1 VATAAFG
8 RTSGERG
15 ASPALWQLRAK
26 DILDYAIAAMLLTV
40 SAPLLLFVA
49 GLVALSLGRP
59 ILYRQVRVGQFG
71 REFTMLKFRT
81 MIEADNCRELC
92 PAGLGVDE
100 GPGGIEGTDRRSAV
114 GRWLRRTSLDELPQL
129 WNVLRGEMSLVGPR
143 PERPEYV
150 SFFADEIFGYR
161 DRHRLK
167 TGITG
172 LAQVSGLYGHTSIS
186 ERAACDNAYID
197 NFSLLLDGRILLRTV
212 GIVLRRV
219 SEAE

>member
-1 VATAAFG
+1 VATAAIG
-8 RTSGERG
+8 R
-15 ASPALWQLRAK
+15 ASAEGDAFPLGWQLRAK
-26 DILDYAIAAMLLTV
+26 SFLDFGVAALLLIV
-40 SAPLLLFVA
+40 CAPLLLLAA
-49 GLVALSLGRP
+49 GLVFLSLGRP

-81 MIEADNCRELC
+81 MRESDDGNEFC
-92 PAGLGVDE
+92 PAELGVDE
-100 GPGGIEGTDRRSAV
+100 GPGGIEGTDRRSSV

-129 WNVLRGEMSLVGPR
+129 WNVLRGQMSLVGPR

-150 SFFADEIFGYR
+150 SFFAHQVFDYPA
-161 DRHRLK
+161 RHRLK

-172 LAQVSGLYGHTSIS
+172 LAQVSGLYGSTSIS

-197 NFSLLLDGRILLRTV
+197 NFSLLLDVRILLRTV

-219 SEAE
+219 GEVE

>member
-1 VATAAFG
+1 VKSVLDFVVA
-8 RTSGERG
+8 
-15 ASPALWQLRAK
+15 ALL
-26 DILDYAIAAMLLTV
+26 LML
-40 SAPLLLFVA
+40 SAPLLVFLA
-49 GLVALSLGRP
+49 GLVFLSLGRP

-81 MIEADNCRELC
+81 MRDGDECDDIC
-92 PAGLGVDE
+92 PDLGVDE
-100 GPGGIEGTDRRSAV
+100 GPGGIEGTDRRSVV

-129 WNVLRGEMSLVGPR
+129 WNVLRGDMSIVGPR

-150 SFFADEIFGYR
+150 SIFADAVYGYS

-186 ERAACDNAYID
+186 ERSACDNAYID
-197 NFSLLLDGRILLRTV
+197 NFSLLLDMRILLRTA
-212 GIVLRRV
+212 GIVVRRV
-219 SEAE
+219 AEVE

>member
-1 VATAAFG
+1 VATAAIG
-8 RTSGERG
+8 RASAEHG
-15 ASPALWQLRAK
+15 ARSLRWQLRVK
-26 DILDYAIAAMLLTV
+26 SILDYCAAALLVIV

-49 GLVALSLGRP
+49 ALVLLSLGRP

-71 REFTMLKFRT
+71 REFSMLKFRT
-81 MIEADNCRELC
+81 MTEGDDCDEVC
-92 PAGLGVDE
+92 PADLGVDE
-100 GPGGIEGTDRRSAV
+100 GPGGIEGADRRSV
-114 GRWLRRTSLDELPQL
+114 IGRWLRRTSLDELPQL
-129 WNVLRGEMSLVGPR
+129 WNVLRGDMSLVGPR

-150 SFFADEIFGYR
+150 SFFAQEIYGYD

-186 ERAACDNAYID
+186 ERSACDNAYID
-197 NFSLLLDGRILLRTV
+197 NFSLLLDARILMRTA

-219 SEAE
+219 REVE